1 MKVVIQK
8 VKQAKV
14 EVDGEIV
21 GQINHG
27 YMLLVGI
34 EETDTEHDLK
44 RAASKIAK
52 LRLFDDKNGKINL
65 SIQDVDGEILSI
77 SQFTLAAD
85 IRKGN
90 RPSFIGA
97 MEQNKA
103 NEYYELFNDYLRQE
117 NIHVETGVFQAHMNV
132 ILDNDGP
139 VSIIM
144 EVKDGKVL

>member
-1 MKVVIQK
+1 MKVIIQK

-14 EVDGEIV
+14 VVEEEIK
-21 GQINHG
+21 GQIKHG

-34 EETDTEHDLK
+34 EETDTVEDLK
-44 RAASKIAK
+44 RAALKITK
-52 LRLFDDKNGKINL
+52 LRLFDDEHGKINL
-65 SIQDVDGEILSI
+65 SIQDVGGEILSI

-103 NEYYELFNDYLRQE
+103 HQYYELFNQFLREE

-139 VSIIM
+139 VSIVM
-144 EVKDGKVL
+144 DVKDGKVL